1 MNSVNLK
8 QNLARLFS
16 LSLAIGGLGG
26 FVYTPAS
33 HAVDRNTPISWQFLS
48 GDYASQY
55 DNAGMPQNLEVEP
68 MRTFSDGFWA
78 RLSAALPERQDIRQS
93 NPDFIT
99 DDAGAN
105 IALRETGEVF
115 VSFLHEGAGYRNSLG
130 YFTFDPANPPQSLA
144 DIQEKI
150 IFPNVSFTN
159 SGGNARGLKSGH
171 TLKLG
176 SFAQG
181 THIGFVLASD
191 GFDAKT
197 GVKSNMDR
205 QIIFTTLK
213 ALNSEI
219 DASLKAHTVL
229 LYDAESQHVVLGLE
243 DTLRTSPSCDHDFN
257 DVLFT
262 VSSNPPTAINPD
274 ALEALDTNPDSDK
287 DGVPDAQDPFPNDAE
302 RAFEQR
308 YPEDGSYYTLAFEDN
323 WPAQGD
329 YDMNDLVVQ
338 YRYEQIT
345 DAQGN
350 IKDLTGYYQVKAR
363 GAELHNAFA
372 LEIPGTRPQDLASAT
387 LTQQGNTKT
396 LSPEAQQEH
405 LVFQVIKD
413 ATQWTPSNGCKFFNT
428 EKGCAQS
435 TPSDLRLNLTFK
447 TPLSPSVI
455 GFAPYNPFI
464 YRTDRRG
471 LEVHLPNHAPTS
483 KASKDLFGSQ
493 DDASNT
499 VSGNT
504 YKTKANL
511 PWALNIPSAWDH
523 PIEHQPIS
531 KTYLRFKNWAESSGS
546 SNTDWFLSDKY
557 TPFLF
562 GGNS

>member
-1 MNSVNLK
+1 MKTVTLK
-8 QNLARLFS
+8 QNATRLFS
-16 LSLAIGGLGG
+16 LSLLMGGLI
-26 FVYTPAS
+26 YAPAS
-33 HAVDRNTPISWQFLS
+33 HAIDNNTPITWEFLN
-48 GDYASQY
+48 GNYTTQY
-55 DNAGMPQNLEVEP
+55 DGAGMPQNLEEEAL
-68 MRTFSDGFWA
+68 RTFSDGFWS
-78 RLSAALPERQDIRQS
+78 RLSTALPERQDIRQS

-115 VSFLHEGAGYRNSLG
+115 VSFLHEGAGNRNSLG
-130 YFTFDPANPPQSLA
+130 YFTFDPENPPKSLT
-144 DIQEKI
+144 DIQEQI

-159 SGGNARGLKSGH
+159 SGGNTRGLKSGQ

-176 SFAQG
+176 SFAKG

-191 GFDAKT
+191 GFDSTT
-197 GVKSNMDR
+197 GVKSNMNR

-213 ALNSEI
+213 ALNSES
-219 DASLKAHTVL
+219 DTSLKAHTVL
-229 LYDAESQHVVLGLE
+229 LYDKESQHVVLGLE

-274 ALEALDTNPDSDK
+274 TLEVLDTNPDSDK
-287 DGVPDAQDPFPNDAE
+287 DGVPDAQDLFPNDAE
-302 RAFEQR
+302 RAFEQP
-308 YPEDGSYYTLAFEDN
+308 YPENGSYYTLAFEDN

-338 YRYEQIT
+338 YRYNQIT

-350 IKDLTGYYQVKAR
+350 IKDLTGYYQVTAR

-372 LEIPGTRPQDLASAT
+372 LEIPGTHLQDLAKAT
-387 LTQQGNTKT
+387 LTQSGKT
-396 LSPEAQQEH
+396 QALAPEDQQQH
-405 LVFQVIKD
+405 LVFQVLKD
-413 ATQWTPSNGCKFFNT
+413 ATQWTPSAGCKFFNT
-428 EKGCAQS
+428 EKSCVRNQ
-435 TPSDLRLNLTFK
+435 PEVLRLDLSFK
-447 TPLSPSVI
+447 TALSPSVI

-483 KASKDLFGSQ
+483 KASTEFFGSQ
-493 DDASNT
+493 DDTSNIG
-499 VSGNT
+499 SGNT

-511 PWALNIPSAWDH
+511 PWALNIPSTWEH

-531 KTYLRFKNWAESSGS
+531 KTYLRFKSWAESSGS
-546 SNTDWFLSDKY
+546 INTDWFLSEKY
-557 TPFLF
+557 APYLF